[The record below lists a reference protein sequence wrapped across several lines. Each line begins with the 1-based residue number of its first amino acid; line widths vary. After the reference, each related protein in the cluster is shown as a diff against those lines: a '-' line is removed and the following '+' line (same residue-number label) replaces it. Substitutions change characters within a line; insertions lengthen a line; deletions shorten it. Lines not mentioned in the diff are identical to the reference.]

1 MNGSHSCALTA
12 TGGVKC
18 WGAILNFNGES
29 TESLTP
35 TDVVGLESGIVAI
48 TSGDNHDC
56 AVTAAGGVKC
66 WGSNSAGQLG
76 TGTTSD
82 TLNPPTDIVGLTAGV
97 IDIAAGFDQTC
108 ALTVEKGVKCW
119 NQRWNQPG
127 LVAVVGLE
135 SGVKA
140 LDAGYA
146 HSCALMETGHVK
158 CWGWN
163 QYGQL
168 GRGFSSYSVTPVN
181 VARLPFGSVTDAGE
195 VFQRC
200 APTSEGPD
208 GCANAQVAEGSG
220 DIAPESPLTPLAS
233 LERGGFIVSSANA
246 DHSCALL
253 RTGVLKCW
261 GRNYRGQLGIGEGT
275 FRIRPVVVDGLSE
288 GVIATA
294 TGASHTCALTAT
306 KQIKCWGDNRSGQLG
321 DAPQKKPRPTP
332 GRAVSGLPADLV
344 AVTAGPN
351 HSCALTGQGGVNCWG
366 INSTGQLGDGTREP
380 RVGPAAVV
388 GLESG
393 IQTLTAGASHTC
405 ALTVAGGVKCWDNN
419 NKGQL
424 GVGSTDP
431 LLAPADVIGLPTG
444 IIAVRAGQYHTCAL
458 ADDGRVWCWGDN
470 STGQLGDGSTGRRLL
485 PVAVERLPAGI
496 VGITAGLG
504 HSCALS
510 RGGTVWCWGANHGG
524 QLGDETTESRLRPVR
539 VRGISTAI
547 QITAGA
553 TFTCAV
559 TRREGAKCWGSNTV
573 GQLGAGI
580 SNFQFIPSEVLVE
593 TD

>member
-1 MNGSHSCALTA
+1 LTA

-18 WGAILNFNGES
+18 WGAIFNSNGEP

-35 TDVVGLESGIVAI
+35 TDVVGLDSGIVAI
-48 TSGDNHDC
+48 TSGDNYDC

-66 WGSNSAGQLG
+66 WGDNRIGQLG
-76 TGTTSD
+76 IGMTND
-82 TLNPPTDIVGLTAGV
+82 TLNPPTDVVGLTAGV
-97 IDIAAGFDQTC
+97 SDIAAGFQHTC

-119 NQRWNQPG
+119 NQRWDQPG
-127 LVAVVGLE
+127 LVAVIGLE

-140 LDAGYA
+140 LAAGYE

-181 VARLPFGSVTDAGE
+181 VARLPFGSAADAGD
-195 VFQRC
+195 VFRRC

-220 DIAPESPLTPLAS
+220 EIALESPLIPLAS
-233 LERGGFIVSSANA
+233 MEHGGFIVSGANA

-253 RTGVLKCW
+253 RNGVLKCW
-261 GRNYRGQLGIGEGT
+261 GRNNRGQLGIGERT
-275 FRIRPVVVDGLSE
+275 FRIRPVVVDGLNE
-288 GVIATA
+288 GIIAVA
-294 TGASHTCALTAT
+294 TGGLHTCALTTT
-306 KQIKCWGDNRSGQLG
+306 KQIKCWGDNRFGQLG
-321 DAPQKKPRPTP
+321 DAPQEEPRLTP
-332 GRAVSGLPADLV
+332 GSAVSGLPAGTV
-344 AVTAGPN
+344 AVTAGPY
-351 HSCALTGQGGVNCWG
+351 HSCALTEQGGVNCWG

-380 RVGPAAVV
+380 RVGPVAVV

-405 ALTVAGGVKCWDNN
+405 ALTVAGGVKCWGNN
-419 NKGQL
+419 NTGQL

-485 PVAVERLPAGI
+485 PVAVGGLPAGT
-496 VGITAGLG
+496 VGITAGSG

-510 RGGTVWCWGANHGG
+510 RGGTVWCWGINRRG
-524 QLGDETTESRLRPVR
+524 QLGDETTENRLKPVR
-539 VRGISTAI
+539 VSGISAAI
-547 QITAGA
+547 PITAGA
-553 TFTCAV
+553 THTCAV
-559 TRREGAKCWGSNTV
+559 TRREGAKCWGSNAT
-573 GQLGAGI
+573 GQHGTGI
-580 SNFQFIPSEVLVE
+580 SNTQSVPSEVLVE